1 MTRKTRGMAYAAI
14 AAIAGLAVAGIGV
27 THYLHAAAPSAA
39 SPRAPQASPPE
50 PGVVRYGRQAPQLA
64 MLKTAVA
71 ESTALPVSEP
81 LNGRL
86 TYDDNVTARI
96 SSPIA
101 GRVLA
106 IPAEI
111 GDRVARGATLLKAD
125 APDLAAADA
134 DLQKARADETRKKL
148 ALDRAKTLL
157 AHEVV
162 PQKDVESAQAD
173 YAQAAAETR
182 RALLRM
188 KNLNASGSENGSFA
202 LKSPIAGIVADRH
215 VSPGMELR
223 PDLPDPLFVITD
235 PHRLWLL
242 VDVPERAVAQIHP
255 GQNVDIETDA
265 WPNARFPAKVDRVGF
280 ALDPNTRRM
289 QVRCVV
295 TNPDGKLHPEMYAR
309 VFFLADG
316 ERRAVPVPNTALVV
330 DGLGTDVFVET
341 EPGVF
346 RKREVRLGLRGAEE
360 SFIESGVKPGERI
373 VTEGALL
380 LNAEAGAHAR

>member
-1 MTRKTRGMAYAAI
+1 MTQKTRGGTFAAI
-14 AAIAGLAVAGIGV
+14 AAAIVGIALAGFGV
-27 THYLHAAAPSAA
+27 SHYLHAASPAATAAPQ
-39 SPRAPQASPPE
+39 PRAE
-50 PGVVRYGRQAPQLA
+50 PGVIRYARNAPQLA
-64 MLKTAVA
+64 MLKTALA
-71 ESTALPVSEP
+71 ESAPLPVSAP

-106 IPAEI
+106 IPVEV
-111 GDRVARGATLLKAD
+111 GDRVARGATLLKID

-134 DLQKARADETRKKL
+134 DLRKAQADEVRKRL

-162 PQKDVESAQAD
+162 PQKDVEAAQAD

-182 RALLRM
+182 RAALRM
-188 KNLNASGSENGSFA
+188 KNLNATGSENGSFA
-202 LKSPIAGIVADRH
+202 LKAPIAGIVADRH
-215 VSPGMELR
+215 VSPGAELR
-223 PDLPDPLFVITD
+223 PDLPDPLFIVTD
-235 PHRLWLL
+235 PRHLWLV
-242 VDVPERAVAQIHP
+242 VDVPERAVAAIHP
-255 GQNVDIETDA
+255 GQQVNIETDA
-265 WPNARFPAKVDRVGF
+265 WPNVRFPAKVDRVGF

-289 QVRCVV
+289 QVRCSVE
-295 TNPDGKLHPEMYAR
+295 NADGKLHPEMYAR

-316 ERRAVPVPNTALVV
+316 ERRAVPVSNAGLVAEGVNTY
-330 DGLGTDVFVET
+330 VFVET

-346 RKREVRLGLRGAEE
+346 RKREVRLGQHGPEQ
-360 SFIESGVKPGERI
+360 SFIEGGVKPGERI

-380 LNAEAGAHAR
+380 LNAEVGSHAR